1 MTEPNTLL
9 RIDRLSLRN
18 FRCFAECSLELHPRL
33 TVLAADNAG
42 GKTALLDALR
52 LALNVFD
59 TTMSRSKQGRGF
71 EDTDVRLVRDAE
83 GRMKEQL
90 PTQFMAEGFIAD
102 ERVSWARALGN
113 TGPHA
118 RSSIKDTK
126 AIRAA
131 ALRLAD
137 KPDVRE
143 HTKIDSPT
151 ILPIIAYYGT
161 GRLWDGSR
169 QKEGPRWLAPSNP
182 ARTSAYIDGL
192 SPSSSSYSS
201 FVTLYEET
209 AEAIR
214 DPRFKVVGREERPET
229 HLAAV
234 RDAVC
239 SILDPTGW
247 TAIDWV
253 FAPKDAAGH
262 SQGRGYVVVEHTENG
277 RLPLSQLS
285 DGVRN
290 MVSLIADL
298 AYRCVRLNPHLGE
311 EAARLTPG
319 ILLIDEIDMHL
330 HPRWQQLV
338 VDLLQKTFPAMQMIL
353 TTHSPQVLSSVNME
367 SIRMINVVNG
377 EGTTKTPEF
386 QTRGVESS
394 DVLANIMG
402 VNQVPQVEESKWLND
417 YRALIET
424 GNQANP
430 DGLALRSKL
439 VGHFGSSHPLILDCD
454 RLIRFQDFKRRK
466 PQAGQE

>member
-52 LALNVFD
+52 LALKEFD
-59 TTMSRSKQGRGF
+59 TAMSRSKQGRGF
-71 EDTDVRLVRDAE
+71 EDMDVRLVRDAE
-83 GRMKEQL
+83 GRMKEQF
-90 PTQFMAEGFIAD
+90 PTQFMAEGFIAG
-102 ERVSWARALGN
+102 ERVAWARALEK

-137 KPDVRE
+137 NPDVRE
-143 HTKIDSPT
+143 IIKIDSPT
-151 ILPIIAYYGT
+151 ILPMIAYYGT
-161 GRLWDGSR
+161 GRLWDGNR
-169 QKEGPRWLAPSNP
+169 QMAGTRWPAPSNP
-182 ARTSAYIDGL
+182 ARTSAYIDSL

-201 FVTLYEET
+201 FITLYEET
-209 AEAIR
+209 AKAIR

-234 RDAVC
+234 RDAVR
-239 SILDPTGW
+239 SVLEPTGW
-247 TAIDWV
+247 TAIDWE
-253 FAPKDAAGH
+253 FAPKDVARH
-262 SQGRGYVVVEHTENG
+262 SQGRGNVVVEHSENG

-290 MVSLIADL
+290 TVSLIADL

-311 EAARLTPG
+311 AAASLTPG

-338 VDLLQKTFPAMQMIL
+338 VGLLQKTFPAMQMIL
-353 TTHSPQVLSSVNME
+353 TTHSPQVLSSVNKE
-367 SIRMINVVNG
+367 SIRMISLVNG
-377 EGTTKTPEF
+377 EGATNIPEF

-394 DVLANIMG
+394 DVLAIIMG
-402 VNQVPQVEESKWLND
+402 VNQVPQVEESEWLND

-424 GNQANP
+424 GNHASP

-439 VGHFGSSHPLILDCD
+439 ISHFGSSHPLILDCD

-466 PQAGQE
+466 PISGQE